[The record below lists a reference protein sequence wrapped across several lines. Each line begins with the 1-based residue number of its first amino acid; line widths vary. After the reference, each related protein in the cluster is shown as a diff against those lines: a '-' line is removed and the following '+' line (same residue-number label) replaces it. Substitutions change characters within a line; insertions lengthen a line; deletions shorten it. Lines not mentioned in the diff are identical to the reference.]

1 MFAIIEYRS
10 ALKTFDY
17 VPIKW
22 ILSLNIEALIK
33 GSYVICV
40 LLYNSDRN
48 TKFPVNLL
56 KKAISKVD
64 FNSVPQ
70 NNCVYR
76 VNVIAVYGKLIFF
89 YY

>member
-1 MFAIIEYRS
+1 MFAIIEYKS

-22 ILSLNIEALIK
+22 ILSLNIKALIK
-33 GSYVICV
+33 GSYVCY
-40 LLYNSDRN
+40 YNLNR
-48 TKFPVNLL
+48 KKKCPVNLL
-56 KKAISKVD
+56 KKAISKVE

-76 VNVIAVYGKLIFF
+76 VYVIAVYGKLIFF
-89 YY
+89 Y